1 VSQNSRVAVLFPGQG
16 AQYVGMGKDLYERC
30 PESREVF
37 EGANRILGS
46 DLLRLMLEG
55 PEETLTR
62 TANSQPAIFVM
73 SYAAWVALKARAE
86 RSRGPLCPR
95 WSQPEAFAGLSLGEY
110 TALVAAGA
118 FSFEDGLRIVCK
130 RGRYMEEACEARPG
144 TMASVIG
151 LTMSQVRDVCDVARA
166 RGIVDVANANSP
178 GQIVVSGEREAV
190 QEACR
195 LAKEHGAKAVIPL
208 NVSGAFHSG
217 LMKEAERRL
226 AAELTQMD
234 VSVPRV
240 PVIANVTGREESE
253 PREIIANLARQVTG
267 SVLFQQ
273 SIELLL
279 GRGVNTF
286 VEVGCGKVL
295 QGLVKRINPQT
306 VRMGVEDMP
315 SLEATLDALEEG
327 QKER

>member
-1 VSQNSRVAVLFPGQG
+1 MSQNGRVAVLFPGQG
-16 AQYVGMGKDLYERC
+16 AQYVGMGKDLCARC
-30 PESREVF
+30 CESREVF
-37 EGANRILGS
+37 EEANRILGF
-46 DLLRLMLEG
+46 DLLRLMFEG

-73 SYAAWVALKARAE
+73 SYAAWVALKARANWFE
-86 RSRGPLCPR
+86 
-95 WSQPEAFAGLSLGEY
+95 PEAFAGLSLGEY

-151 LTMSQVRDVCDVARA
+151 LTMSQVGDVCDVARA

-195 LAKEHGAKAVIPL
+195 LATERGAKAVIPL

-240 PVIANVTGREESE
+240 PVIANVTGQEESR
-253 PREIIANLARQVTG
+253 PNEIVKNLARQVTG
-267 SVLFQQ
+267 CVLFQQ
-273 SIELLL
+273 SVELLL

-286 VEVGCGKVL
+286 VEVGCGKVI

-306 VRMGVEDMP
+306 VRMGVEDMA
-315 SLEATLDALEEG
+315 SLEATLHAIEG
-327 QKER
+327 DRSEQ